1 MENLE
6 GQSLGKY
13 DVLGEIGRGN
23 MARVYFGRD
32 TFTGRDVAIKVA
44 DPTAFKNNKAGRRR
58 RKLFFNEARAAGLLK
73 HPNIA
78 AIYDAGV
85 EEQYRYIVME
95 FVPGGKTLHNH
106 IHPDTLLPMEEVVE
120 IVVKC
125 AVAFDYAHRKGVIH
139 RDVKPRN
146 ILLVENHEIKIVD
159 FGVALITGD
168 EAADTQVLGYLGSPL
183 YMSPEQV
190 RGETITNQSD
200 VFSLGVVMYEML
212 TGQHP
217 FIADTVPAI
226 THKISHEA
234 HVPLRELRPDLPP
247 VLDHVI
253 ERTLKKHPA
262 GRYNMGIDLA
272 GDLSL
277 VFDHIRLAE
286 EDVSGKEKL
295 KMVKDLEFFKPF
307 EESEIWELINAS
319 VFRHYKEGD
328 EVVSEG
334 NFGSSYYVVAA
345 GDMYIRRQGT
355 DIDQLKAG
363 DSFGEIAF
371 LTEAAR
377 TASVIAKGK
386 ATVME
391 LQSDVI
397 GRTSMNCQF
406 AFQKAFLQTMAARL
420 TRAMELIYYYRST

>member
-23 MARVYFGRD
+23 MATVYFGRD
-32 TFTGRDVAIKVA
+32 TFSGRDVAIKVA

-85 EEQYRYIVME
+85 EEEYRYIVME

-106 IHPDTLLPMEEVVE
+106 IQPDTLLPMEQVVE

-146 ILLVENHEIKIVD
+146 ILLTESHEIKIVD

-247 VLDHVI
+247 ILDHVI

-262 GRYNMGIDLA
+262 GRYSMGMDLA

-277 VFDHIRLAE
+277 VFDHIRLME
-286 EDVSGKEKL
+286 EDISSQEKL
-295 KMVKDLEFFKPF
+295 KMVKGLGFFSRF

-319 VFRHYKEGD
+319 VFRRHKSGE
-328 EVVSEG
+328 EIASEG
-334 NFGSSYYVVAA
+334 NFSHSFFIVVSGEMYV
-345 GDMYIRRQGT
+345 RRQGT
-355 DIDQLKAG
+355 DIDQLKPG
-363 DSFGEIAF
+363 DSFGEVAF
-371 LTEAAR
+371 LAEALR
-377 TASVIAKGK
+377 TVSVIAKSEV
-386 ATVME
+386 TVME
-391 LQSDVI
+391 LQSEVVDH
-397 GRTSMNCQF
+397 TSMNCQF